1 MSTEIPGS
9 GVPDRL
15 AALLWRAAPA
25 SGRTGARS
33 ALGIDRIV
41 VAAVR
46 LADSE
51 GLAALSMRRVAGELG
66 VGAMTLY
73 GHVPGRGELLAL
85 MLDAVLG
92 ELHADERSVTSGN
105 WRARLDAVAR
115 ANRTF
120 FLQHPWAAQVAG
132 DHPPM
137 GPNALRR
144 YELELRAV
152 DGLGLSELQMDHLVT
167 LVDGFVR
174 GSVGRAQRPAAAP
187 PDGELDRFPTAAR
200 VSAATTA
207 AREDAERSFEFGL
220 ERLLDGIGMLI
231 VNPGR

>member
-9 GVPDRL
+9 GDPDRL
-15 AALLWRAAPA
+15 TQLLWRSVPA
-25 SGRTGARS
+25 SRRSGSRS
-33 ALGIDRIV
+33 ALSTDRIV
-41 VAAVR
+41 EAAVR

-85 MLDAVLG
+85 MLDTALG
-92 ELHADERSVTSGN
+92 ELHADERSVTAGN
-105 WRARLDAVAR
+105 WRARLDTVAR

-120 FLQHPWAAQVAG
+120 FRQHPWAAQVTA
-132 DHPPM
+132 DRPPM
-137 GPNALRR
+137 GPNALRK

-167 LVDGFVR
+167 LVNGFAR
-174 GSVGRAQRPAAAP
+174 GSVERGPAVPEGALA
-187 PDGELDRFPTAAR
+187 RFPTAAR
-200 VSAATTA
+200 VATATA
-207 AREDAERSFEFGL
+207 TAREDAERSFEFGL

>member
-1 MSTEIPGS
+1 MSTEIPGND
-9 GVPDRL
+9 GRVT
-15 AALLWRAAPA
+15 ALLWRSPTTAGP
-25 SGRTGARS
+25 GGRS

-41 VAAVR
+41 AASVR
-46 LADSE
+46 LADAD

-92 ELHADERSVTSGN
+92 ELHTDERSVTTGN

-115 ANRTF
+115 ANRAF
-120 FLQHPWAAQVAG
+120 FDRHPWAAQVSA
-132 DHPPM
+132 DRPPM
-137 GPNALRR
+137 GPNALRK

-167 LVDGFVR
+167 LVNGFVR
-174 GSVGRAQRPAAAP
+174 GSVGGARVAATV
-187 PDGELDRFPTAAR
+187 PDGAPDRYPTAAR
-200 VSAATTA
+200 VVAATTA
-207 AREDAERSFEFGL
+207 AREDGERSFEFGI